1 MSTTPPKVGIDELV
15 RLERLSGWDLV
26 PYKVTAP
33 LLPLKWELI
42 MGGKIYKFDDI
53 LKASWR
59 EEKIPA
65 KLF

>member
-1 MSTTPPKVGIDELV
+1 MTPEVGIDELV

-42 MGGKIYKFDDI
+42 MGGKICEFDNI
-53 LKASWR
+53 LKAFCP
-59 EEKIPA
+59 EEKILA

>member
-1 MSTTPPKVGIDELV
+1 MSTTPKVGIDELV

-26 PYKVTAP
+26 PYRVIAP

-42 MGGKIYKFDDI
+42 MGGKICKYDDI
-53 LKASWR
+53 LKAYWR
-59 EEKIPA
+59 EEKMPA